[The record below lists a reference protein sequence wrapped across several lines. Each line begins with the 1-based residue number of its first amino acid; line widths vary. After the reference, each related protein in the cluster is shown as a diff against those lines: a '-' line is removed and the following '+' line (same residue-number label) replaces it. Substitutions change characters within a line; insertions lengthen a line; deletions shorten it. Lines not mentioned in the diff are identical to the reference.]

1 MKKDLVIFL
10 DFDGVLHHFFP
21 KKDATDEENKF
32 FYYLPYLNKFVEQ
45 IFPYYDVKIVFATTW
60 KENHSICELK
70 ENFTSYPNLFEKII
84 GATPN
89 ISSETKGCKWR
100 EAAAWISERSYKG
113 DYLILDDY
121 DIVWAEDENEEDE
134 YSFLYAKDKPLN
146 HRQVVC
152 QNKFNDEEIMVAL
165 KLLGL

>member
-21 KKDATDEENKF
+21 KADATDEENQF

-60 KENHSICELK
+60 KENFSICELK
-70 ENFTSYPNLFEKII
+70 ENFTLYPNLFEKII

-89 ISSETKGCKWR
+89 IFSKTRGSKWR
-100 EAAAWISERSYKG
+100 EAAAWMAEQGYNS

-121 DIVWAEDENEEDE
+121 DIVWAEDETEEDE
-134 YSFLYAKDKPLN
+134 YSFLYKKIKPLN

-152 QNKFNDEEIMVAL
+152 QNKFNDEEIKAAL
-165 KLLGL
+165 KLLSL

>member
-21 KKDATDEENKF
+21 KADATDEENQF

-45 IFPYYDVKIVFATTW
+45 ICPYYDVKIVFATTW
-60 KENHSICELK
+60 KENYSLNQLK
-70 ENFTSYPNLFEKII
+70 GNFAGFPLLCEKII
-84 GATPN
+84 GATPD
-89 ISSETKGCKWR
+89 IVSETRGSKWR
-100 EAAAWISERSYKG
+100 EAIAWMNEHNYSQ

-121 DIVWAEDENEEDE
+121 DVVWAEEDE
-134 YSFLYAKDKPLN
+134 DPYGFLYNKNKPLN

-152 QNKFNDEEIMVAL
+152 QNKFDDEEIKNSLIML
-165 KLLGL
+165 NL